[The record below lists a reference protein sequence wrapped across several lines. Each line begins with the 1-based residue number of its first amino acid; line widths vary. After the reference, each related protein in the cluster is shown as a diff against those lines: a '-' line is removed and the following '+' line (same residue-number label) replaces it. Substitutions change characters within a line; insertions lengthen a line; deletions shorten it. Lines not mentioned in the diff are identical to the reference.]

1 MLYRNYGKTNEK
13 VSTLGFGLMRLPLSD
28 GKIDRSKSSELLDY
42 AISRGLNY
50 LDTAYPYHNGESEE
64 FLGEYLKSRNI
75 REKVFIATK
84 LPSFLIKTRDDFEK
98 YFNEQMKKL
107 QLDYV
112 DFYLVHALNKEY
124 FENVKSLGVFEFLD
138 SLKAQGKIKHVGFS
152 FHDKLEVF
160 KEIVDSYPWEFCQ
173 IQYNILDANYQA
185 GEEGLKYATDR
196 GLGLAVMEPLRGGR
210 LASNVPKDIKELWDS
225 AEVKRTPAQWA
236 FKYLWNNENV
246 DVVLSGMNDFDQIK
260 DNIDTAETTDANS
273 LSHSETELIE
283 KVKEK
288 YISKIKVNCTACR
301 YCMPCPMGVNIPKA
315 FDYLNNASLFDD
327 LSTFKEN
334 YIKSLKDKESPVNCI
349 KCGKCETIC
358 PQHIEIR
365 KSLEETI
372 SVFNL

>member
-210 LASNVPKDIKELWDS
+210 LASNVPNDIKELWDS
-225 AEVKRTPAQWA
+225 AEVKRTSAQWA

-372 SVFNL
+372 SIFNL

>member
-225 AEVKRTPAQWA
+225 AEVKRTSAQWA